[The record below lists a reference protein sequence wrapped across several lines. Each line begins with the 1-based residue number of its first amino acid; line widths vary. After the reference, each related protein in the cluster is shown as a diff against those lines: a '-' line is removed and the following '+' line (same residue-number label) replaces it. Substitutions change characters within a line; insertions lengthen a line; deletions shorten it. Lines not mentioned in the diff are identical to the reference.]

1 MRNLTTS
8 FLVLIGMSAFGQNE
22 GTLFADTV
30 HDWFETHDYVAVYNT
45 PLKARYVLIGKESFS
60 LIPDSIHLN
69 VMPESEWSTY
79 TRLVVSSGGH
89 KEDDEYFVSKDG
101 EDIIVSPHRDPDT
114 GGLIVATLF
123 GSHE

>member
-1 MRNLTTS
+1 MKHLLTS
-8 FLVLIGMSAFGQNE
+8 LLILVAVPAFAQDE
-22 GTLFADTV
+22 ATLFSDTV
-30 HDWFETHDYVAVYNT
+30 NDWFETHDYVAVYNT

-69 VMPESEWSTY
+69 VMPESEWPVY
-79 TRLVVSSGGH
+79 TRLIVSSGGH
-89 KEDDEYFVSKDG
+89 KNNDRYFVSKDG

-123 GSHE
+123 GSEE